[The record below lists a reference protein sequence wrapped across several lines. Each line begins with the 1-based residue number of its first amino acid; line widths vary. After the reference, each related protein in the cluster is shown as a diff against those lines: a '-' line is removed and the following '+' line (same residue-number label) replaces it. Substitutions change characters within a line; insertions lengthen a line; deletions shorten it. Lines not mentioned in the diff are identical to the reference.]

1 MKRLVTKRTLVVL
14 PVLAAAFAVTAAAQ
28 ASTIG
33 QREALEAAKSYL
45 GSGHFS
51 RAGLIDQLESPYG
64 EDFSHS
70 DAVWGVNHAHANW
83 NAEAVQAAKSYL
95 HSGHFSRR
103 ALIDQLESPYGEQF
117 THAQAVY
124 GVSRAYR

>member
-1 MKRLVTKRTLVVL
+1 MKKFFVL
-14 PVLAAAFAVTAAAQ
+14 LAALAATSTVVIGGAFAQ
-28 ASTIG
+28 ASTFG

-45 GSGHFS
+45 SSGGFS
-51 RAGLIDQLESPYG
+51 RAGLIHQLESPYG
-64 EDFSHS
+64 EDFSHAE
-70 DAVWGVNHAHANW
+70 AVWGVNHAHANW

-95 HSGHFSRR
+95 GSGHFSR
-103 ALIDQLESPYGEQF
+103 AGLIHQLESPYGDHF